1 MVAPHDLT
9 TSFGATL
16 LGTFFSA
23 ILYGLTVHQTYRY
36 YRQYTI
42 DRASLKL
49 LVLALWVFDTLQTV
63 LSMHTSYSFLVNHF
77 GEPETLLYSN
87 WSFRLSILVVAGPP
101 FLSNAFYVS
110 RLWIIGMRN
119 YIFLAL
125 MGALMLTRTTF
136 QLILAAMAWKYPLIS
151 DFRRYFWMVR
161 AYCGASLVADI
172 LLAVFFCWTLHKRR
186 TGYARTDSKIDLLM
200 IYSINTGS
208 LTSLVCLLSLMSLVF
223 LDTGFVYIALH
234 YLLGKLYVNSVLAV
248 LNSRKPRHKLD
259 DSIYEL
265 AAFDSKASHQSG
277 KIQFRRTTDA
287 QGSPIDIQ
295 GMIRIHQTTST
306 HVDSALESGQ
316 SDSTLQNTDKIELE
330 KA

>member
-125 MGALMLTRTTF
+125 MGALMLTRITF
-136 QLILAAMAWKYPLIS
+136 QLILSAMAWKYPLIS

-172 LLAVFFCWTLHKRR
+172 ILAVFFCWTLHKRR

-223 LDTGFVYIALH
+223 LDTGFVYVALH
-234 YLLGKLYVNSVLAV
+234 YILGKLYVNSVLAV
-248 LNSRKPRHKLD
+248 LNSRKPRHRLD
-259 DSIYEL
+259 DSVYEL
-265 AAFDSKASHQSG
+265 AAFDSKGSHQSG

>member
-1 MVAPHDLT
+1 MASPNSLT

-16 LGTFFSA
+16 LGTFFSS

-36 YRQYTI
+36 FRQYTV
-42 DRASLKL
+42 DRLSLKV
-49 LVLALWVFDTLQTV
+49 LVLALWIFDTLQTI
-63 LSMHTSYSFLVNHF
+63 LSMHTSYTYLVNHF
-77 GEPETLLYSN
+77 GDPDALLYSN
-87 WSFRLSILVVAGPP
+87 WSFRLSIFVVAGPP

-119 YIFLAL
+119 YIFLGV
-125 MGALMLTRTTF
+125 MGSLMLTRLTF
-136 QLILAAMAWKYPLIS
+136 QMLLTAMAWKHPLLS
-151 DFRRYFWMVR
+151 EFRTYFWMVR
-161 AYCGASLVADI
+161 AYCAPSLVADI

-208 LTSLVCLLSLMSLVF
+208 LTSLLCLLSLMSLVF
-223 LDTGFVYIALH
+223 IDSGFVYVALH
-234 YLLGKLYVNSVLAV
+234 YILGKLYVNSVLAV

-259 DSIYEL
+259 DSVYEL
-265 AAFDSKASHQSG
+265 AAFDSKASQKSG
-277 KIQFRRTTDA
+277 KIQFRHTADGT
-287 QGSPIDIQ
+287 SPIDIQ

-306 HVDSALESGQ
+306 HIDSALETGQ

-330 KA
+330 KV